1 MVKNCIS
8 GERLAS
14 DVAKGFGGLNIIFC
28 LSNSN
33 KVNNILDIARGKFK

>member
-1 MVKNCIS
+1 MVENFIS

-14 DVAKGFGGLNIIFC
+14 NVAKDFDGLNSIFC

-33 KVNNILDIARGKFK
+33 KVSIILDIARGKFK